1 MHSSTQSSML
11 TPLTACCLLACLL
24 ACLLVCLLA
33 CLLACLLCVFQHQ
46 VSGLVAVGTS
56 VTITPLDSGEII
68 CFANDAN
75 SLYTD
80 NSGSLTVTVTRL
92 NWPNASAAE
101 PKYIPYF
108 AEAPTLGL

>member
-1 MHSSTQSSML
+1 MYVADQVTVTLAAPSAQQYTL
-11 TPLTACCLLACLL
+11 LGADTFATCCLLCM
-24 ACLLVCLLA
+24 CE
-33 CLLACLLCVFQHQ
+33 HQ

-56 VTITPLDSGEII
+56 VNIAPFDSGEII

-80 NSGSLTVTVTRL
+80 NGGSLTVTVTRL
-92 NWPNASAAE
+92 NWPNASTAE
-101 PKYIPYF
+101 PNYVPYF

>member
-1 MHSSTQSSML
+1 MNNK
-11 TPLTACCLLACLL
+11 
-24 ACLLVCLLA
+24 
-33 CLLACLLCVFQHQ
+33 Q

-56 VTITPLDSGEII
+56 VTITPFESGEVI

-92 NWPNASAAE
+92 NWPNTSAAD
-101 PKYIPYF
+101 PNYTPYF
-108 AEAPTLGL
+108 DVAPTIGL

>member
-1 MHSSTQSSML
+1 M
-11 TPLTACCLLACLL
+11 CE
-24 ACLLVCLLA
+24 
-33 CLLACLLCVFQHQ
+33 HQ
-46 VSGLVAVGTS
+46 VSGLVAVGTG
-56 VTITPLDSGEII
+56 VTITPFESGEII

-92 NWPNASAAE
+92 NWPNASATE
-101 PKYIPYF
+101 PNYVPYF